1 MPKEATVAR
10 NFMKLSGLKKLPKAY
25 NDANL
30 NSTLPLKVSS
40 SLPSDR
46 LTSPATL
53 AAPKSPTSIDE
64 NSLSPRA
71 KRFRRLAGILGA
83 KK

>member
-1 MPKEATVAR
+1 MAR
-10 NFMKLSGLKKLPKAY
+10 NPMKLPSLPGLKKLPKAL

-30 NSTLPLKVSS
+30 NSSVPLKVSN

-46 LTSPATL
+46 LVSPASL

-64 NSLSPRA
+64 GSLSPRA
-71 KRFRRLAGILGA
+71 QRFRRLAGILGP

>member
-1 MPKEATVAR
+1 MASNP
-10 NFMKLSGLKKLPKAY
+10 MKLPGLPGLKKLPKAY

-30 NSTLPLKVSS
+30 NSTVPMPGAPPPMST
-40 SLPSDR
+40 DR
-46 LTSPATL
+46 LASPASL

-64 NSLSPRA
+64 GSLSPRA
-71 KRFRRLAGILGA
+71 QRFRRLAGILGP

>member
-1 MPKEATVAR
+1 MASNP
-10 NFMKLSGLKKLPKAY
+10 MKLSGFKKIPKAF
-25 NDANL
+25 NDKNL
-30 NSTLPLKVSS
+30 NSSLPLKVSS

-46 LTSPATL
+46 LTSPSVL

-64 NSLSPRA
+64 GQLSPRA
-71 KRFRRLAGILGA
+71 KRFRRLAGILGN